1 MEKEIAIIRLVDK
14 DDLEDIRYFVLKDEK
29 FEENLKKL
37 EKLVNNYD
45 TFQEI
50 EDFIY
55 ENFIEQGVEEISFY
69 Y

>member
-50 EDFIY
+50 EDFVY